1 MVRSPSTTMIE
12 RVETMRNM
20 DDDAIN
26 ARPQGEVCAAA
37 AEGAR

>member
-1 MVRSPSTTMIE
+1 MIE

-26 ARPQGEVCAAA
+26 ARLQADVCAAT